1 MVGEQRKANDQR
13 GSTRAWSGVDPWGL
27 GGAQGCLSRQLDVEG
42 AAGLWSAAEGSE
54 KAATLD
60 RSVSACL
67 SVFSLSSVSGPLPM
81 IASTPSCLIG
91 PALDVGPGPSA
102 PRLLGPS
109 PTHLFANFEQT
120 QEPSSPALW
129 AAQRLPERA
138 GDLQPCASP
147 THFSVLSHGLPF
159 ADVPLWPVPL
169 PPH

>member
-1 MVGEQRKANDQR
+1 MKQMPEAPHE
-13 GSTRAWSGVDPWGL
+13 AWGRVDPWGF
-27 GGAQGCLSRQLDVEG
+27 GGAQGCLSRQLDVGGG
-42 AAGLWSAAEGSE
+42 AAGFWSAAEGSE
-54 KAATLD
+54 KAAALD

-67 SVFSLSSVSGPLPM
+67 SVFSPSAVSGPLPM
-81 IASTPSCLIG
+81 TASTPSCLIG
-91 PALDVGPGPSA
+91 PALDAGPSPPA

-138 GDLQPCASP
+138 GDPQPRASP
-147 THFSVLSHGLPF
+147 AHVSLLSLGLPF
-159 ADVPLWPVPL
+159 ADVPLRPVP